1 MEQVSRV
8 HELEMMREKY
18 YRMNESD
25 EVHEKERVG
34 RLHLEGHVER
44 IETGGGL
51 DGRKWRGQSDY

>member
-1 MEQVSRV
+1 
-8 HELEMMREKY
+8 MREKY

-44 IETGGGL
+44 IETGGSL